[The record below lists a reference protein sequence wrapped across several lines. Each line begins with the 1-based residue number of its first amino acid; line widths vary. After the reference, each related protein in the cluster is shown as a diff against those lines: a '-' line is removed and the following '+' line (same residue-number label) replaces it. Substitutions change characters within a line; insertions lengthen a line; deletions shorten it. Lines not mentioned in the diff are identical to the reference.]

1 MVSVTRKRE
10 LRLYP
15 VWQRVRRHSLSRYHT
30 WIDRSLTVDRI
41 GKLVSA
47 HAWHVALLTRGRCDN
62 QKKNMKTT
70 TKQAN
75 ETSKAIVAAQAIT
88 PETAKETLQA
98 SAESVT
104 GLTVEKQAVNLPLL
118 QKRINDAQAA
128 IGRLPGYAAKAGLGR
143 DIILL
148 NNKLGKG
155 LVGGT
160 TSDQALQAIKKMVK
174 LEAIS
179 LHEAEQ
185 SMALIKLTDALVA
198 FSLVHRIAA
207 E

>member
-1 MVSVTRKRE
+1 
-10 LRLYP
+10 
-15 VWQRVRRHSLSRYHT
+15 
-30 WIDRSLTVDRI
+30 
-41 GKLVSA
+41 
-47 HAWHVALLTRGRCDN
+47 
-62 QKKNMKTT
+62 MKTT

-104 GLTVEKQAVNLPLL
+104 GLIVEKQTVNLPLL